1 MSGSRWPEEN
11 ERCQRSLEQ
20 LSSWT
25 LAQDT
30 DKPKFAEHYHGSTDI
45 TFPEGTRGKYTRD
58 SMPLSATQYA
68 LVDLACSVSHPEVPD
83 AVRNAPDRRR
93 KPVEPAL
100 PLFVLYRSTVGG
112 STGHRSAQASWRR
125 DDGEGRDGG
134 GDADRGRGRNGQ
146 TRQTDE

>member
-1 MSGSRWPEEN
+1 MDITASNKGRGQGCPVSGSRWPEEN

-58 SMPLSATQYA
+58 SMPISATQYA

-93 KPVEPAL
+93 IAGGTRAPSVCAL
-100 PLFVLYRSTVGG
+100 QVYGG
-112 STGHRSAQASWRR
+112 RKYWAPERPG
-125 DDGEGRDGG
+125 
-134 GDADRGRGRNGQ
+134 
-146 TRQTDE
+146 

>member
-1 MSGSRWPEEN
+1 VRLLRE
-11 ERCQRSLEQ
+11 RSLEQ

-58 SMPLSATQYA
+58 SMPISATQYA

-83 AVRNAPDRRR
+83 AERNAPDRRR
-93 KPVEPAL
+93 
-100 PLFVLYRSTVGG
+100 
-112 STGHRSAQASWRR
+112 
-125 DDGEGRDGG
+125 
-134 GDADRGRGRNGQ
+134 
-146 TRQTDE
+146 